1 MRARLANEVVG
12 DVLDEALAGVL
23 AEIEASPRGAW
34 AKLLRLRFPNDPSL
48 VKQALIWLH
57 AGRGDDLPGTMPSL
71 GAGGDRFELAV
82 VLDSGATAQVWKAYD
97 RKLGRHV
104 AIKVFHAHASSMI
117 QQSLAEA
124 RASSEVISEHVVRVH
139 DVHDA
144 DPPYLVLELVGEHE
158 PGGGSL
164 ELGASAASCR
174 PRDLAE
180 AVRWVRDVARG
191 VCDAH
196 LHNVFHRDLKPHN
209 VLITPVSRRAKIAD
223 FGLAISAATATDT
236 SSSPGL
242 VLRGPSG
249 PARIAGTPEYM
260 APEQARGLPLSL
272 DARDAACRRTL
283 VAVDVWGLGA
293 LAYDLL
299 SGAPPWRAE
308 GGSAAW
314 EIAATGRLPPRL
326 ERTAAGEPIA
336 PRLRKIVERALA
348 PVPADRYASA
358 SEIADELD
366 AYLARRPT
374 SFDRSAP
381 VRCWLWVRRNPH
393 LTVTAAVALSLAT
406 MSLAAYRTVAGLR
419 ERSRD
424 LAAEIRQVE
433 RDKQALAAKAREER
447 RQLDE
452 TELSLRTQTTSLAAV
467 RRTLSDTKVE
477 YQAIVAAKTREL
489 ATADAATRQL
499 SEQLTAARS
508 DRDIA
513 EKGRDLYETFWSRA
527 RDEAAQAT
535 TERDAARRERDAAQ
549 TERDQSVKDRD
560 AARAARTQ
568 AERARDEAVADR
580 DREASARHRIE
591 VDLSQLAAE
600 LSTLRTNRIAPSTVA
615 PVGIAPSTV
624 APSTGTPPAAA
635 PSGGTATASAPN
647 AAAPNAG
654 APSKAT
660 PSASA
665 ANAAAPNAAAPNAS
679 TPSKAP
685 PSAAAP
691 NAAPPSASTPSKAPP
706 SAAAP
711 NAAPP
716 NAAAPSAST
725 PSKTPPSAVA
735 PSAVAPNAAPSS
747 GAAPNTA
754 APSGAT
760 PSRVTPAAAAASV
773 PAKPPGAP

>member
-1 MRARLANEVVG
+1 MRTRLANEAL
-12 DVLDEALAGVL
+12 DDALDEVL

-34 AKLLRLRFPNDPSL
+34 PQLLRLRFPNDPSL

-82 VLDSGATAQVWKAYD
+82 VLDSGATASVWKAYD

-104 AIKVFHAHASSMI
+104 AIKVFHARASSVI

-223 FGLAISAATATDT
+223 FGLAISATTATDT

-242 VLRGPSG
+242 VLGGPSG

-308 GGSAAW
+308 AGSAAW
-314 EIAATGRLPPRL
+314 EIAATGRPPPRL

-374 SFDRSAP
+374 SFDRGAP
-381 VRCWLWVRRNPH
+381 VRFWLWVKRNPH

-406 MSLAAYRTVAGLR
+406 MSLAAYRTVVGLR
-419 ERSRD
+419 ERGRE

-433 RDKQALAAKAREER
+433 RDKQALAAKAQEAR
-447 RQLDE
+447 RQLDD
-452 TELSLRTQTTSLAAV
+452 TELNLKTQTASLAAV
-467 RRTLSDTKVE
+467 RRTLTDTKIE
-477 YQAIVAAKTREL
+477 YQTIVAAKTREL
-489 ATADAATRQL
+489 ETADAATRQL
-499 SEQLTAARS
+499 SDQLTAARN

-513 EKGRDLYETFWSRA
+513 EKGRELYETFWNRA

-535 TERDAARRERDAAQ
+535 TERDTARHERDAAQ
-549 TERDQSVKDRD
+549 AERDQSAKDRD
-560 AARAARTQ
+560 AARLARTQ
-568 AERARDEAVADR
+568 AERARDEALADR
-580 DREASARHRIE
+580 DREAAARHRIE

-600 LSTLRTNRIAPSTVA
+600 LSTLRTSGVTTSGVTPSGVA
-615 PVGIAPSTV
+615 PNAVTASSV
-624 APSTGTPPAAA
+624 PPKLTSSENA
-635 PSGGTATASAPN
+635 PSGVTPSAATASGVPPRAVSSGGP
-647 AAAPNAG
+647 
-654 APSKAT
+654 PSG
-660 PSASA
+660 S
-665 ANAAAPNAAAPNAS
+665 
-679 TPSKAP
+679 P
-685 PSAAAP
+685 PSAAA
-691 NAAPPSASTPSKAPP
+691 AGGVPPSTTS
-706 SAAAP
+706 
-711 NAAPP
+711 
-716 NAAAPSAST
+716 
-725 PSKTPPSAVA
+725 SAVA
-735 PSAVAPNAAPSS
+735 PSGVPPRATSNAVAPSA
-747 GAAPNTA
+747 T
-754 APSGAT
+754 T
-760 PSRVTPAAAAASV
+760 PSAAAANI
-773 PAKPPGAP
+773 PAKPPSPP

>member
-1 MRARLANEVVG
+1 MRARLASET
-12 DVLDEALAGVL
+12 LDEALDETL
-23 AEIEASPRGAW
+23 DEIEASPRGTW
-34 AKLLRLRFPNDPSL
+34 PQLLRRRFPNDPGL

-104 AIKVFHAHASSMI
+104 AIKVFHARASSMI

-164 ELGASAASCR
+164 ELGASAAACR

-223 FGLAISAATATDT
+223 FGLAISAATTTDT

-242 VLRGPSG
+242 VLRGPAG

-272 DARDAACRRTL
+272 DARDAGDRRTL

-314 EIAATGRLPPRL
+314 EIAATGRLQPRL

-348 PVPADRYASA
+348 PVPVDRYTSA
-358 SEIADELD
+358 REIADELD

-374 SFDRSAP
+374 SFDRGAP
-381 VRCWLWVRRNPH
+381 VRSWLWARRNPH

-424 LAAEIRQVE
+424 LAAEIRDVE
-433 RDKQALAAKAREER
+433 RDKQALAAKAHEAR

-452 TELSLRTQTTSLAAV
+452 TELNLRTQTASLAAV

-499 SEQLTAARS
+499 SEQLTAARN

-513 EKGRDLYETFWSRA
+513 EKGRDLYESFWSRA

-549 TERDQSVKDRD
+549 SERDQSVKDRD

-600 LSTLRTNRIAPSTVA
+600 LSTLHTSRIAPSTVA
-615 PVGIAPSTV
+615 PGAAAPSAV
-624 APSTGTPPAAA
+624 APSGAV
-635 PSGGTATASAPN
+635 PSGGTA
-647 AAAPNAG
+647 
-654 APSKAT
+654 
-660 PSASA
+660 SAST
-665 ANAAAPNAAAPNAS
+665 PNAAAPNAS
-679 TPSKAP
+679 TPNVVAP
-685 PSAAAP
+685 NAVAPNAAAP
-691 NAAPPSASTPSKAPP
+691 NASATSKATASTSAPSTAPPSGG
-706 SAAAP
+706 
-711 NAAPP
+711 
-716 NAAAPSAST
+716 
-725 PSKTPPSAVA
+725 
-735 PSAVAPNAAPSS
+735 APNAAPSS
-747 GAAPNTA
+747 GAAPNTT
-754 APSGAT
+754 APSAAT
-760 PSRVTPAAAAASV
+760 PSEGATSRATPATATASV